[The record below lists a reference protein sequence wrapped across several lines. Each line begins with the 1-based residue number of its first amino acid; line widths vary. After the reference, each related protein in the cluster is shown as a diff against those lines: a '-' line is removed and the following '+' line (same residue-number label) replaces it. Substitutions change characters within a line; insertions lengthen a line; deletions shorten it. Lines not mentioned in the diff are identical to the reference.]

1 MSNTNQSTLSV
12 ENNGATKPRVLC
24 VDDEPLNLI
33 LLEAILSPCGYDVV
47 SAANGAEALEI
58 IKTERIDICLLD
70 VMMPGMDGH
79 EVCRR
84 LKSDPQMEHIP
95 VIFITAHNSMEAEEQ
110 GLLIGAVDFIRRPIS
125 YPIVLARIQ
134 THLQVKYW
142 QDSLQNQN
150 VWLKG
155 EVERRLSEVN
165 RLQESAIMVMVS
177 LAEFRDECTGN
188 HIRRTQKYVGILAER
203 LARLPKYTA
212 LLTPQY
218 IELLVKSAPLH
229 DIGKIAIPD
238 NILLK
243 PDKLTVPE
251 FEIMKTHSRRGH
263 EMLRTAGGYMSEQG
277 DFLAVAMDI
286 ALSHHEKW
294 DGSGYPDS
302 LSGEQ
307 IPLSARLM
315 AVADV
320 FDALM
325 TTRPYRATMTCE
337 QVYKIVV
344 ESSGSHFDPHI
355 VEVFMNVQ
363 DECRDIASKWGD
375 H

>member
-1 MSNTNQSTLSV
+1 MSNTSQNTLTV
-12 ENNGATKPRVLC
+12 ENNVATKPRVLC

-33 LLEAILSPCGYDVV
+33 LLESILSPCGYDVV
-47 SAANGAEALEI
+47 SAANGAGALKI
-58 IKTERIDICLLD
+58 IRTERIDICLLD
-70 VMMPGMDGH
+70 VMMPEMDGH

-84 LKSDPQMEHIP
+84 LKSDPQTKHIP
-95 VIFITAHNSMEAEEQ
+95 IIFLTAQISTEAEEQ
-110 GLLIGAVDFIRRPIS
+110 GLLIGAVDFIRKPIS

-150 VWLKG
+150 VWLQG

-165 RLQESAIMVMVS
+165 RLQESSIMVMVS

-203 LARLPKYTA
+203 LARLAKYA
-212 LLTPQY
+212 DLLTPQY

-243 PDKLTVPE
+243 PDKLTMQE
-251 FEIMKTHSRRGH
+251 FEIMKTHPQRGY
-263 EMLRTAGGYMSEQG
+263 EMLRTAGGYMGEQG
-277 DFLAVAMDI
+277 DFLVMAMDM
-286 ALSHHEKW
+286 ARSHHEKW
-294 DGSGYPDS
+294 DGTGYPDS
-302 LSGEQ
+302 LLGEQ
-307 IPLSARLM
+307 TPLPARLM

-325 TTRPYRATMTCE
+325 TNRPYKTPMTCE
-337 QVYKIVV
+337 QAYKIVV
-344 ESSGSHFDPHI
+344 ESNGSHFDPQI
-355 VEVFMNVQ
+355 VDVFINVQ
-363 DECRDIASKWGD
+363 DEYQDIASMWID

>member
-1 MSNTNQSTLSV
+1 MSNTNQNTLTV
-12 ENNGATKPRVLC
+12 ENDVATRPRVLC
-24 VDDEPLNLI
+24 VDDEPLNII
-33 LLEAILSPCGYDVV
+33 LLESILSPCGYDVV
-47 SAANGAEALEI
+47 SAANGAEALERS
-58 IKTERIDICLLD
+58 KAERIDICLLD

-84 LKSDPQMEHIP
+84 LKSAPQTEHIP
-95 VIFITAHNSMEAEEQ
+95 VIFLTAHNSIEAEEQ
-110 GLLIGAVDFIRRPIS
+110 GLLMGAVDFIRKPIS
-125 YPIVLARIQ
+125 HPIVLARIQ

-165 RLQESAIMVMVS
+165 RLQESSIMVMVS

-203 LARLPKYTA
+203 LARLPKYA
-212 LLTPQY
+212 DLLTPQY
-218 IELLVKSAPLH
+218 IELLEKSAPLH

-251 FEIMKTHSRRGH
+251 FEIMKTHSRRGC

-325 TTRPYRATMTCE
+325 TTRPYRSPMTCE

-355 VEVFMNVQ
+355 VDVFMNVQ
-363 DECRDIASKWGD
+363 DEFRDIASKWGD

>member
-1 MSNTNQSTLSV
+1 MSNTNQNTLTV
-12 ENNGATKPRVLC
+12 ENDVATRPRVLC
-24 VDDEPLNLI
+24 VDDEPLNII
-33 LLEAILSPCGYDVV
+33 LLESILSPCGYDVV
-47 SAANGAEALEI
+47 SAANGAEALERS
-58 IKTERIDICLLD
+58 KAERIDICLLD

-84 LKSDPQMEHIP
+84 LKSDPQTKHIP
-95 VIFITAHNSMEAEEQ
+95 VIFITAQNSIEAEEQ

-125 YPIVLARIQ
+125 HPIVLARIQ

-142 QDSLQNQN
+142 QDSLQDQN

-165 RLQESAIMVMVS
+165 RLQESSIMVMVS

-203 LARLPKYTA
+203 LARLPKYA
-212 LLTPQY
+212 DLLTPQY
-218 IELLVKSAPLH
+218 IELLEKSAPLH

-251 FEIMKTHSRRGH
+251 FEIMKTHSRRGC

-325 TTRPYRATMTCE
+325 TTRPYRSPMTCE

-355 VEVFMNVQ
+355 VDVFMNVQ
-363 DECRDIASKWGD
+363 DEFRDIASKWGD

>member
-1 MSNTNQSTLSV
+1 MSNTSQNTLTV
-12 ENNGATKPRVLC
+12 ENNVATKPRVLC

-33 LLEAILSPCGYDVV
+33 LLESILSPCGYDVV
-47 SAANGAEALEI
+47 SAANGAEALKI
-58 IKTERIDICLLD
+58 IQTERIDICLLD

-79 EVCRR
+79 EVCRL
-84 LKSDPQMEHIP
+84 LKSDLQTKHIP
-95 VIFITAHNSMEAEEQ
+95 IIFLTAQNSTEAEEH
-110 GLLIGAVDFIRRPIS
+110 GLLIGAVDFIRKPIS
-125 YPIVLARIQ
+125 YPIVLARIR

-150 VWLKG
+150 VWLQG

-165 RLQESAIMVMVS
+165 RLQESSIMVMVS

-203 LARLPKYTA
+203 LARLPKYA
-212 LLTPQY
+212 DLLTPQY
-218 IELLVKSAPLH
+218 IELLIKSAPLH

-243 PDKLTVPE
+243 PDKLTMLE
-251 FEIMKTHSRRGH
+251 FEIMKTHPLRGY
-263 EMLRTAGGYMSEQG
+263 EMLRTAGGYMGEQG
-277 DFLAVAMDI
+277 DFLVMAMDM
-286 ALSHHEKW
+286 ARSHHEKW
-294 DGSGYPDS
+294 DGTGYPDS
-302 LSGEQ
+302 LLGEQ
-307 IPLSARLM
+307 TPLPARLM

-325 TTRPYRATMTCE
+325 TNRPYKTPMTCE
-337 QVYKIVV
+337 QAYKIVV
-344 ESSGSHFDPHI
+344 ESNGSHFDPQI
-355 VEVFMNVQ
+355 VDIFINVQ
-363 DECRDIASKWGD
+363 EEYQDIASMWID

>member
-33 LLEAILSPCGYDVV
+33 LLESILSPCGYDVV

-58 IKTERIDICLLD
+58 SKTERIDICLLD

-84 LKSDPQMEHIP
+84 LKSDPQTEHIP
-95 VIFITAHNSMEAEEQ
+95 VIFLTAHNSMEAEEQ
-110 GLLIGAVDFIRRPIS
+110 GLLMGAVDFIRRPIS
-125 YPIVLARIQ
+125 HPIVLARIQ

-155 EVERRLSEVN
+155 EVDRRLSEVN
-165 RLQESAIMVMVS
+165 RLQESSIMVMVS

-203 LARLPKYTA
+203 LARLPKYAA

-218 IELLVKSAPLH
+218 IELLEKSAPLH

-243 PDKLTVPE
+243 PDRLTVPE
-251 FEIMKTHSRRGH
+251 FEIMKTHSRRGC

-277 DFLAVAMDI
+277 DFLVVAMDI

-325 TTRPYRATMTCE
+325 TTRPYRPPMACE

-355 VEVFMNVQ
+355 VDVFMNVQ
-363 DECRDIASKWGD
+363 DEFRDIASKWGD

>member
-1 MSNTNQSTLSV
+1 MSNTSQNTLTV
-12 ENNGATKPRVLC
+12 ENNVATKPRVLC

-33 LLEAILSPCGYDVV
+33 LLESILSPCGYDVV
-47 SAANGAEALEI
+47 SAANGAEALKI
-58 IKTERIDICLLD
+58 IQTERIDICLLD

-79 EVCRR
+79 EVCRL
-84 LKSDPQMEHIP
+84 LKSDLQTKHIP
-95 VIFITAHNSMEAEEQ
+95 IIFLTAQNSIEAEEH
-110 GLLIGAVDFIRRPIS
+110 GLLIGAVDFIRKPIS

-150 VWLKG
+150 VWLQG

-165 RLQESAIMVMVS
+165 RLQESSIMVMVS

-203 LARLPKYTA
+203 LARLPKYA
-212 LLTPQY
+212 DLLTPQY
-218 IELLVKSAPLH
+218 IELLIKSAPLH
-229 DIGKIAIPD
+229 DIGKISIPD

-243 PDKLTVPE
+243 PDKLTMQE
-251 FEIMKTHSRRGH
+251 FEIMKTHPLRGY
-263 EMLRTAGGYMSEQG
+263 EMLRTAGGYMGEQG
-277 DFLAVAMDI
+277 DFLVMAMDM
-286 ALSHHEKW
+286 ARSHHEKW
-294 DGSGYPDS
+294 DGTGYPDS
-302 LSGEQ
+302 LLGEQ
-307 IPLSARLM
+307 TPLPARLM

-325 TTRPYRATMTCE
+325 TNRPYKTPMTCE
-337 QVYKIVV
+337 QAYEIVV

-363 DECRDIASKWGD
+363 DEYQDIASKWGD

>member
-1 MSNTNQSTLSV
+1 MSNTTQITVV
-12 ENNGATKPRVLC
+12 ENNFPTTPRILC

-33 LLEAILSPCGYDVV
+33 LLESILSPCGYDVL
-47 SAANGAEALEI
+47 SAASCAEALEI
-58 IKTERIDICLLD
+58 IRIERIDICLLD

-79 EVCRR
+79 ELCRR
-84 LKSDPQMEHIP
+84 LKSDPQTAHIP
-95 VIFITAHNSMEAEEQ
+95 IIFLTAQNSMEAEEQ
-110 GLLIGAVDFIRRPIS
+110 GLLIGAVDFIRKPIS
-125 YPIVLARIQ
+125 YPIVLARVQ

-150 VWLKG
+150 AWLKG

-165 RLQESAIMVMVS
+165 RLQESSIMVMVS

-188 HIRRTQKYVGILAER
+188 HIRRTQKYVGILAEG
-203 LARLPKYTA
+203 LACLPKYA
-212 LLTPQY
+212 DLLTPGY

-243 PDKLTVPE
+243 PDKLTAQE
-251 FEIMKTHSRRGH
+251 FEIMKTHPRRGH
-263 EMLRTAGGYMSEQG
+263 EMLRTAGGYMGEQG
-277 DFLAVAMDI
+277 DFLVMAMEI

-325 TTRPYRATMTCE
+325 TNRPYKTQMTCE
-337 QVYKIVV
+337 QAYKIVA
-344 ESSGSHFDPHI
+344 ESSGSHFDPQI
-355 VEVFMNVQ
+355 VDIFMNVQ
-363 DECRDIASKWGD
+363 DECQRVASMWGD

>member
-1 MSNTNQSTLSV
+1 MSNTSQNTLTV
-12 ENNGATKPRVLC
+12 ENNVATKPRVLC

-33 LLEAILSPCGYDVV
+33 LLESILSPCGYDVV
-47 SAANGAEALEI
+47 SAANGAEALKI
-58 IKTERIDICLLD
+58 IQTERIDICLLD

-79 EVCRR
+79 EVCRL
-84 LKSDPQMEHIP
+84 LKSDLQTKHIP
-95 VIFITAHNSMEAEEQ
+95 IIFLTAQNSIEAEEH
-110 GLLIGAVDFIRRPIS
+110 GLLIGAVDFIRKPIS
-125 YPIVLARIQ
+125 YPIVLARIR

-150 VWLKG
+150 VWLQG

-165 RLQESAIMVMVS
+165 RLQESSIMVMVS

-203 LARLPKYTA
+203 LARLPKYA
-212 LLTPQY
+212 DLLTPQY
-218 IELLVKSAPLH
+218 IELLIKSAPLH
-229 DIGKIAIPD
+229 DIGKISIPD

-243 PDKLTVPE
+243 PDKLTMQE
-251 FEIMKTHSRRGH
+251 FEIMKTHPLRGY
-263 EMLRTAGGYMSEQG
+263 EMLRTAGGYMGEQG
-277 DFLAVAMDI
+277 DFLVMAMDM
-286 ALSHHEKW
+286 ARSHHEKW
-294 DGSGYPDS
+294 DGTGYPDS
-302 LSGEQ
+302 LLGEQ
-307 IPLSARLM
+307 TPLPARLM

-325 TTRPYRATMTCE
+325 TNRPYKTPMTCE
-337 QVYKIVV
+337 QAYEIVV

-363 DECRDIASKWGD
+363 DEYQDIASKWGD

>member
-1 MSNTNQSTLSV
+1 
-12 ENNGATKPRVLC
+12 
-24 VDDEPLNLI
+24 
-33 LLEAILSPCGYDVV
+33 V
-47 SAANGAEALEI
+47 SAANGAEALKI
-58 IKTERIDICLLD
+58 IQTERIDICLLD
-70 VMMPGMDGH
+70 VMLPEMDGH

-84 LKSDPQMEHIP
+84 LKSDPQTKHIP
-95 VIFITAHNSMEAEEQ
+95 IIFLTAQNSIEAEEQ
-110 GLLIGAVDFIRRPIS
+110 GLLIGAVDFIRKPIS

-150 VWLKG
+150 VCLQG

-165 RLQESAIMVMVS
+165 RLQESSIMVMVS

-203 LARLPKYTA
+203 LARLAKYA
-212 LLTPQY
+212 DLLTPQY

-243 PDKLTVPE
+243 PDKLTMLE
-251 FEIMKTHSRRGH
+251 FEIMKTHPLRGY
-263 EMLRTAGGYMSEQG
+263 EMLRTAGGYMGEQG
-277 DFLAVAMDI
+277 DFLVMAMDM
-286 ALSHHEKW
+286 ARSHHEKW
-294 DGSGYPDS
+294 DGTGYPDS
-302 LSGEQ
+302 LLGEQ
-307 IPLSARLM
+307 TPLPARLM

-325 TTRPYRATMTCE
+325 TNRPYKTPMTCE
-337 QVYKIVV
+337 QAYEIVV
-344 ESSGSHFDPHI
+344 ESNGSHFDPQI
-355 VEVFMNVQ
+355 VDVFINVQ
-363 DECRDIASKWGD
+363 EEYQDIASMWID